1 MFFKHILGLFVLIS
15 GLISLSTL
23 TFLHR
28 LILDL
33 FLSPTTELRIWLN
46 LHYKTH
52 SMLSCMSND
61 GDKTEALLCSGVV
74 KAILLALVIATNL
87 LAVFHVLGILL
98 GILHALF

>member
-1 MFFKHILGLFVLIS
+1 
-15 GLISLSTL
+15 
-23 TFLHR
+23 
-28 LILDL
+28 
-33 FLSPTTELRIWLN
+33 
-46 LHYKTH
+46 
-52 SMLSCMSND
+52 MLSCMSND